1 MYKAIATLLLTAAP
15 VLSFASDCSLP
26 QPVAAAPTPATVLSA
41 VSPELVAPTY
51 RPGAHGGVLAPGIDE
66 SQSLEQVLLRIQLE
80 GCPQLSASTT
90 AVDPNDPSVYQP
102 KTEFDNTPWRF
113 DMQQEGKMMTA
124 DEFDAW
130 MKARGVRVARGV
142 QPATPP
148 APAADAVPA
157 EAEGAAP
164 APVSTN

>member
-1 MYKAIATLLLTAAP
+1 MHKVIATLLFAAAP
-15 VLSFASDCSLP
+15 ALSFASDCSLP
-26 QPVAAAPTPATVLSA
+26 RPVAASPTAATVLGA
-41 VSPELVAPTY
+41 VSPELVAPAY
-51 RPGAHGGVLAPGIDE
+51 RPGAHGGVLAPDVDE

-80 GCPQLSASTT
+80 GCPQLSAAAAT
-90 AVDPNDPSVYQP
+90 VDPNDPSVYQP

-142 QPATPP
+142 QPP

-157 EAEGAAP
+157 ETEAAAP
-164 APVSTN
+164 VPTSSN